1 MNLEKNMSDQDLQ
14 IAIEFTAS
22 QLNSAVTNAYVRAT
36 LESHFTALVCAS
48 TGATSESEAVA
59 LRRKT

>member
-36 LESHFTALVCAS
+36 LESHFTALVCEQA
-48 TGATSESEAVA
+48 
-59 LRRKT
+59 RRAKAKL